1 MVIKHSDQDRMDD
14 ERARKEAGELCSTLL
29 VKLREQKA
37 LSQKELGQLTGRKQS
52 YISRVESQKHNIS
65 LVNLIEIV
73 ESTGSEIVIDVVF

>member
-1 MVIKHSDQDRMDD
+1 MIKHSDQDRMDD
-14 ERARKEAGELCSTLL
+14 ERARKGAGELCSTLL